1 MEARREAG
9 LFSSRTDGRGVS
21 LSDPSLRRGA
31 PMTHEPEPPEAEAPE
46 EEVLKDT
53 FQTAISSAPEPVMIH
68 DIIREDGERELGRSI
83 EALSWS
89 GLGAGLSMGFSFLMM
104 AVFRGAVPDATW
116 RILISGFGYTT
127 GFMIVVLGRQQL
139 FTESTLTAVLP
150 VLTQRSLAALA
161 RMLRLWAVVL
171 AANIV
176 GTFVFA
182 WVISV
187 PDVFHGEVE
196 QALSG
201 IALEAIRDSFWP
213 MALKS
218 VLAGWLIALMVWL
231 LPSAGQSRLLLV
243 LIITYLV
250 AIMHAS
256 HLIAGSVE
264 VAYLVVTGRLGLGGY
279 LTHFFVPT
287 FIGNVAGGT
296 SLVALL
302 NHAPVR
308 EELDQKKRKA

>member
-1 MEARREAG
+1 
-9 LFSSRTDGRGVS
+9 
-21 LSDPSLRRGA
+21 
-31 PMTHEPEPPEAEAPE
+31 
-46 EEVLKDT
+46 
-53 FQTAISSAPEPVMIH
+53 MIH

-89 GLGAGLSMGFSFLMM
+89 GLGAGLSMGFSFLML
-104 AVFRGAVPDATW
+104 AVIRAALPDSPW
-116 RILISGFGYTT
+116 RILVSGFGYTS

-150 VLTQRSLAALA
+150 VLTQRSLSAFG

-176 GTFVFA
+176 GTFIFA
-182 WVISV
+182 WMISV
-187 PDVFHGEVE
+187 PELFHAEIEHALTDV
-196 QALSG
+196 
-201 IALEAIRDSFWP
+201 ALEAIQDPVWL

-231 LPSAGQSRLLLV
+231 LPSAGQSRLLLI

-256 HLIAGSVE
+256 HLIAGSVD
-264 VAYLVVTGRLGLGGY
+264 VA
-279 LTHFFVPT
+279 
-287 FIGNVAGGT
+287 
-296 SLVALL
+296 
-302 NHAPVR
+302 
-308 EELDQKKRKA
+308 

>member
-1 MEARREAG
+1 M
-9 LFSSRTDGRGVS
+9 
-21 LSDPSLRRGA
+21 
-31 PMTHEPEPPEAEAPE
+31 APE
-46 EEVLKDT
+46 RAEQLQETLQAAV
-53 FQTAISSAPEPVMIH
+53 AAPPEPVMIH

-89 GLGAGLSMGFSFLMM
+89 GLGAGLSMGFSFLML
-104 AVFRGAVPDATW
+104 AVIRAALPDSPW
-116 RILISGFGYTT
+116 RILVSGFGYTT

-150 VLTQRSLAALA
+150 VLTQRSSSAFG

-176 GTFVFA
+176 GTFIFA
-182 WVISV
+182 WMISV
-187 PDVFHGEVE
+187 PELFHAEIEHALTDV
-196 QALSG
+196 
-201 IALEAIRDSFWP
+201 ALEAIQDPFWH

-308 EELDQKKRKA
+308 EELDHAKKKS